1 MIRHSLLV
9 LTALTLVACGVPLD
23 SEPRLY
29 GHEVRAAVEA
39 AVAPPVAGIDE
50 EGTGGALVDLFFVA
64 DDRLAAV
71 RRRIPSSAPRL
82 IVLAL
87 IEGPGAV
94 EEGLDLRTAIPPATL
109 VRSVSISGRVAKVD
123 LSRDFAVVGGEE
135 EILAVAQVVVTL
147 AARPEIDGVMFALD
161 GVATGVPRADGA
173 LVDGPLTI
181 ADFRPLVVEEEQID

>member
-1 MIRHSLLV
+1 MTRLALSV
-9 LTALTLVACGVPLD
+9 LMGLTVVGCGIPID
-23 SEPRLY
+23 SAPRLY
-29 GHEVRAAVEA
+29 DDEVRAAVEA
-39 AVAPPVAGIDE
+39 AVAPPAAGIDE
-50 EGTGGALVDLFFVA
+50 EGTGGALVDLYFVA

-71 RRRIPSSAPRL
+71 RRRIVSTSPRL

-109 VRSVSISGRVAKVD
+109 VRSVRVSGRVAKVD
-123 LSRDFAVVGGEE
+123 LSRDFAAVGGEE

-147 AARPEIDGVMFALD
+147 AARPDIDGVVFALD
-161 GVATGVPRADGA
+161 GVDTGVPRADGA

-181 ADFRPLVVEEEQID
+181 ADFRPLVVEEE